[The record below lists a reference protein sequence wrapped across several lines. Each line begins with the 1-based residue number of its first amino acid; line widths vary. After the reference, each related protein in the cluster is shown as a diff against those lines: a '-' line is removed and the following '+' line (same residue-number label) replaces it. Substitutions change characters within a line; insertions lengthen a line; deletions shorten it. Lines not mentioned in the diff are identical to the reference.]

1 MPKSKSA
8 KTPIDSNFSS
18 PKYWF
23 THFNLWL
30 LKRIASLSSE
40 RRQKLGNFLGRL
52 MFKLASKRRRIATKN
67 IELCFPKLTPT
78 ETEQRVRANMMAT
91 GQGLVETASCWFSDL
106 SEQRANT
113 KLIGK
118 NNLDNALE
126 AGKGVLLLGFHMTSL
141 EIGGCLLGHHYDLSA
156 MYKPNK
162 NPLFDKAMEEGR
174 LIHLEQLLDRDNLR
188 GTIKALRKNKIV
200 WYATDQNYG
209 GKTRVFVPFFGIQTA
224 TITATTKLAK
234 MTGATVV
241 PFTQKRLDK
250 ADHYELEFHSPFSP
264 FPSES
269 ESNPEV
275 KDATMIN
282 QFLEDY
288 LVKNPVDYM
297 WLHQRFRTR
306 PEGEA
311 PIY

>member
-1 MPKSKSA
+1 MANA
-8 KTPIDSNFSS
+8 KNHSRKLESDFSGS
-18 PKYWF
+18 KYWI
-23 THFNLWL
+23 THFNLWI
-30 LKRIASLSSE
+30 LKRIGALSSQ
-40 RRQKLGNFLGRL
+40 RRKSLGNLLGSLMYRL
-52 MFKLASKRRRIATKN
+52 AGKRKRIAERN
-67 IELCFPKLTPT
+67 IELCFPRLTPT
-78 ETEQRVRANMMAT
+78 ETHALVKANMKAT

-106 SEQRANT
+106 QTQQENT
-113 KLIGK
+113 KIIGK
-118 NNLDNALE
+118 EHLDSALE
-126 AGKGVLLLGFHMTSL
+126 KGKGVLLLGFHMTSL
-141 EIGGCLLGHHYDLSA
+141 EMGGCLLGHHYDLSA

-162 NPLFDKAMEEGR
+162 NPLFDKAMEDGR
-174 LIHLEQLLDRDNLR
+174 LSHLDALLDRDNLR

-209 GKTRVFVPFFGIQTA
+209 GKTRVFVPFFGVQTS

-250 ADHYELEFHSPFSP
+250 ADHYELEIHPPFSP
-264 FPSES
+264 FPTET
-269 ESNPEV
+269 EV
-275 KDATMIN
+275 EDATMIN

-288 LVKNPVDYM
+288 LIKNPIDYM

-306 PEGEA
+306 PDGEA